1 MVCST
6 QEVRKHASKRKET
19 LDMQFVAV
27 ISKNGKRLMPTSF
40 YRARKLIDSG
50 RATIYSYRPI
60 FTIQLTDREDGDTQ
74 EIEYCCDTGYQ
85 HTGISIKSDQ
95 HAYVREQRDCLT
107 DEVQK
112 HEVQVGSEE
121 PEVIIS
127 DTARQAAIIVRDRRS
142 S

>member
-27 ISKNGKRLMPTSF
+27 ISKSGKRLMPTSF

-60 FTIQLTDREDGDTQ
+60 FTIQLTDREDGATQ
-74 EIEYCCDTGYQ
+74 ESLI
-85 HTGISIKSDQ
+85 
-95 HAYVREQRDCLT
+95 
-107 DEVQK
+107 
-112 HEVQVGSEE
+112 
-121 PEVIIS
+121 
-127 DTARQAAIIVRDRRS
+127 
-142 S
+142 

>member
-1 MVCST
+1 MS
-6 QEVRKHASKRKET
+6 S
-19 LDMQFVAV
+19 VAV
-27 ISKNGKRLMPTSF
+27 ISKTGKRLMPTSS
-40 YRARKLIDSG
+40 YRARRLIKSG